1 MQPPESNTE
10 SMAARW
16 DVGELSELLQGIV
29 GIASI
34 EVDLRE
40 DGSPRVRIQLDGSI
54 AGSVVGAEIRRTLS
68 LRRSR
73 EPTSM
78 PDRRVGLGR
87 DLADILAANATA
99 QPPAHL
105 REPAAAEAP
114 TEAVEARPT
123 AVEAPP
129 SLALIAVEEAAGGI
143 SVRAADSAGGVAFS
157 PVEDPRSLNQAVV
170 SSVARLRQEKPLPR
184 LGGVEVRDV
193 DGAPVLTVVLSL
205 ANGERLVGSS
215 LVSGGMPFTL
225 GRAVWEA
232 LASGR

>member
-1 MQPPESNTE
+1 MAPTE
-10 SMAARW
+10 SHTEPTATRW
-16 DVGELSELLQGIV
+16 GADELSELLQGIV

-34 EVDLRE
+34 EVDLRD
-40 DGSPRVRIQLDGSI
+40 DGSPRVRVQLDGSI
-54 AGSVVGAEIRRTLS
+54 AGSVVGSEIRRTLA
-68 LRRSR
+68 LRRS
-73 EPTSM
+73 EESTGM
-78 PDRRVGLGR
+78 PDRRAGLGR
-87 DLADILAANATA
+87 DLADILAAEADA

-105 REPAAAEAP
+105 REPAPAE
-114 TEAVEARPT
+114 

-129 SLALIAVEEAAGGI
+129 AAVAPPLSLTLIAVEEAAGGI

-193 DGAPVLTVVLSL
+193 DGAPVLTVILSL

>member
-1 MQPPESNTE
+1 
-10 SMAARW
+10 MAARW
-16 DVGELSELLQGIV
+16 DPDELSELLQGIV

-40 DGSPRVRIQLDGSI
+40 DGSPRVRVQLDGSI
-54 AGSVVGAEIRRTLS
+54 AGSVVGSEIRRTLS
-68 LRRSR
+68 LRRS
-73 EPTSM
+73 EESTSV
-78 PDRRVGLGR
+78 PDRRAGLGR
-87 DLADILAANATA
+87 DLADILAAGAAA

-105 REPAAAEAP
+105 REPAVAEGAAEGVVATP
-114 TEAVEARPT
+114 AAV
-123 AVEAPP
+123 APP
-129 SLALIAVEEAAGGI
+129 LSLTLIAVEEAAGGI

-157 PVEDPRSLNQAVV
+157 PVEDPRSLNQAIV

-205 ANGERLVGSS
+205 ADGERLVGSS